1 MIGLAGFRALIAIT
15 AGLAAA
21 LPSIAAAQFTSL
33 GAGASPLE
41 INADKGIEWR
51 RGEQLYIARG
61 NASVARGDLTV
72 YADVLTAHYRG
83 AAGNSNDIF
92 RIDAIGNVRIVSPNE
107 TAYAENGVYDLERGL
122 LLLRGNNLKLVTQQD
137 VILARDTLEYWDRQ
151 EVAVA
156 RGDAS
161 AVRGDREV
169 KADVLTAYFTP
180 DEQDQLQMT
189 TLKADGNVRVA
200 TPREFARGNTGV
212 YYVPQ
217 ELMTLTGDVK
227 VTRGEDQM
235 NGRYAEVD
243 LKTGISRMLGA
254 APGQPG
260 DTRVRT
266 LLVPGSDS
274 EEQGSGE
281 QGSGE
286 NATGAEGTKGK
297 GAGKKSGS

>member
-1 MIGLAGFRALIAIT
+1 MESDPAAIGHAAAWKASDFAGKDDLAVALT
-15 AGLAAA
+15 ARHLAAFEAAVARVRGGALEAIGRADFA
-21 LPSIAAAQFTSL
+21 LPEIAEEVAT
-33 GAGASPLE
+33 
-41 INADKGIEWR
+41 WR
-51 RGEQLYIARG
+51 
-61 NASVARGDLTV
+61 
-72 YADVLTAHYRG
+72 
-83 AAGNSNDIF
+83 
-92 RIDAIGNVRIVSPNE
+92 
-107 TAYAENGVYDLERGL
+107 AEVMEGRGL

-137 VILARDTLEYWDRQ
+137 VILARDSLEYWDRQ

-169 KADVLTAYFTP
+169 KADVLTAYFSP

-189 TLKADGNVRVA
+189 TLKADGNVRVT

-274 EEQGSGE
+274 EGEGTGEEGS
-281 QGSGE
+281 
-286 NATGAEGTKGK
+286 GAEGTDGK
-297 GAGKKSGS
+297 DAGKKSGS